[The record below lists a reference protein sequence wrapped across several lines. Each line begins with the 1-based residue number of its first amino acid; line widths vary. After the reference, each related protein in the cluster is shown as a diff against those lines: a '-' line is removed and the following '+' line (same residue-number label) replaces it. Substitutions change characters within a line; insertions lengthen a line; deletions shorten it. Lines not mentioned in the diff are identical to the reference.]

1 MSKISS
7 PCFSRSP
14 FSSVYN
20 YIKTYINCA
29 WHRYYYCYMLNYM
42 TNRYNFFYF
51 EAEFKK
57 YLIAGKAESSTIK
70 NYLSDLHYFFSWVQS
85 TKQLIDLDY
94 SDLPEVFSHS
104 LVRSYHT
111 YLSSA
116 TNSQLGVYSCVRGI
130 VNKGVARGEWGRQSA
145 TSAVFCL
152 RGIRCAASGAFT
164 LLGFP

>member
-1 MSKISS
+1 
-7 PCFSRSP
+7 
-14 FSSVYN
+14 
-20 YIKTYINCA
+20 
-29 WHRYYYCYMLNYM
+29 M

-85 TKQLIDLDY
+85 TQQIVDLDY
-94 SDLPEVFSHS
+94 SELPEVFSHS

-116 TNSQLGVYSCVRGI
+116 TNSQSTIDRRLATLRKFFLLCIEQRWLRLNPAQEFDIQTKQDEREEVVNAYQKSLNSKGYS
-130 VNKGVARGEWGRQSA
+130 QSELDRHIK
-145 TSAVFCL
+145 V
-152 RGIRCAASGAFT
+152 IREFVINY
-164 LLGFP
+164 